1 PSTYIV
7 VIFLFPTVPWLSAA
21 YEGPRGMYCA
31 EKDAPSKLIMT
42 FRPTRYKWQY
52 RWTFGNFKFF
62 GLTENNT
69 LAAFEDNR
77 LRYLSSPVE
86 SPDML
91 DLRLP
96 ETYRVK
102 AFATSMG
109 LGVKTLTRMLYS
121 PRSHGQSE
129 IVMNGEPEIRLT
141 YGACLQPV
149 NHHFCQFAHG
159 KGLSVALRSDAT
171 HMVVYTDGIPVKEFQ
186 SVADTVNYPFNI
198 SVLKRGEKGLD
209 VLLSLM
215 DNRTQVGQEDW
226 WMTGKAMTLDLFR
239 DTLTIHHGPWIP
251 GFDPSYPTPPDIVLK
266 ACDL

>member
-1 PSTYIV
+1 
-7 VIFLFPTVPWLSAA
+7 
-21 YEGPRGMYCA
+21 MYCA
-31 EKDAPSKLIMT
+31 EKDAPSKLIMA
-42 FRPTRYKWQY
+42 FRPYEDKWMY
-52 RWTFGNFKFF
+52 NATFGDFKIY
-62 GLTENNT
+62 GLTKINT
-69 LAAFEDNR
+69 IASIGYSQILYTA
-77 LRYLSSPVE
+77 SPGG
-86 SPDML
+86 SPDEQS
-91 DLRLP
+91 LRLP
-96 ETYRVK
+96 DTYQLKGFV
-102 AFATSMG
+102 TSMG
-109 LGVKTLTRMLYS
+109 LGVKTLTRMLYL

-171 HMVVYTDGIPVKEFQ
+171 HMVVYNDAIPVKEFQ

-198 SVLKRGEKGLD
+198 LVLKREEKGLD

-239 DTLTIHHGPWIP
+239 DTLTIHHGPWIY
-251 GFDPSYPTPPDIVLK
+251 GYDPSHPTPPDIVLK
-266 ACDL
+266 ACHP